1 MTKRLALFLT
11 ALVVG
16 LGATT
21 PATGQGVG
29 TDVDQLAIAD
39 WIEIHGDTGTIHFAL
54 GWRMVTEGGV
64 RNLAAVGKGKC
75 HVQRGRN
82 WTSIGCSADGRGKE
96 IPLED
101 FEVDPLLDSAR
112 MRVKVLGYSNRVS
125 WQGRGD
131 APIVG
136 QDAYAGDG
144 WVEAGADMFRDAKTK
159 ARVLGRKFTSSSWL
173 DFGMLLQG
181 AAVYAEVDDGEGID
195 VSIDDDGNISFR
207 HTIRIRN

>member
-11 ALVVG
+11 ALVAG
-16 LGATT
+16 LSATT

-29 TDVDQLAIAD
+29 AAVDQFALAD
-39 WIEIHGDTGTIHFAL
+39 WIEIHGDSGTIHFAL
-54 GWRMVTEGGV
+54 GWRMATESGV
-64 RNLAAVGKGKC
+64 LNYGSVGKGKC
-75 HVQRGRN
+75 SVDRGRN
-82 WTSIGCSADGRGKE
+82 WTTISCSAHGRGKE

-101 FEVDPLLDSAR
+101 FEVDPLLDSAH
-112 MRVKVLGYSNRVS
+112 MRVKVQGYSNRAS

-136 QDAYAGDG
+136 QGAYAGDG
-144 WVEAGADMFRDAKTK
+144 WAEAGAGMLRDAKTK
-159 ARVLGRKFTSSSWL
+159 ARVLGRKFRSSSWL
-173 DFGMLLQG
+173 DFGFLLQG

-195 VSIDDDGNISFR
+195 VSIDDAGNISLQ